1 MNPTD
6 EATNPYVPP
15 QAPIGRPTVPQPL
28 WVRLG
33 LWGIRGRGAARA
45 FVWTCLVLSPVGFVF
60 GRAFGVGLFVALLV
74 SAAWYEATIRWMD
87 RHRAW

>member
-1 MNPTD
+1 MSTPD
-6 EATNPYVPP
+6 EPTNPYAPP
-15 QAPIGRPTVPQPL
+15 RAPLDRPGGPRPL

-33 LWGIRGRGAARA
+33 LWGIRSRGVARA
-45 FVWTCLVLSPVGFVF
+45 FCWTCLVLCPVGFYF
-60 GRAFGVGLFVALLV
+60 GRAFSGGMFVACLA